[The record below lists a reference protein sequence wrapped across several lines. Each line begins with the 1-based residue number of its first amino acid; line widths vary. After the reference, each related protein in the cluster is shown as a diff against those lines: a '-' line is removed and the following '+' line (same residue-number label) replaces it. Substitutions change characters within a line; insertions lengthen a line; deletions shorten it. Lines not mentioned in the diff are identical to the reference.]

1 MDIVS
6 SNLLLTVAMIIN
18 WVLQIYIFIIIA
30 RAVISWVQPNPYNP
44 IVQFL
49 YKVTE
54 PVLRPIRRILPLRST
69 AIDISPLV
77 AILILW
83 ALQYFIVKTLQEL
96 AFRFRI

>member
-6 SNLLLTVAMIIN
+6 SNLLLTIAMIVH
-18 WVLQIYIFIIIA
+18 WVLQIYIFIIVA

-54 PVLRPIRRILPLRST
+54 PVLRPIRRVLPLRGM

-96 AFRFRI
+96 VFRFRI